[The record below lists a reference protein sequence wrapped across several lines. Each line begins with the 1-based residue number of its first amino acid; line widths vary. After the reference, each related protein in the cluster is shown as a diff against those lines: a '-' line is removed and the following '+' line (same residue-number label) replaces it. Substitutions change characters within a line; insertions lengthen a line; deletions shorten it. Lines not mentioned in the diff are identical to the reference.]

1 VPIQMVG
8 TVAALWRWP
17 VKSMGGERVRALRV
31 DGRGAGGD
39 RTHAVF
45 HEHKGAHKPL
55 TAREAPRLLAWH
67 AEYPFNRDGALDPRD
82 PPRATVVDPEG
93 HRYVWGDPR
102 LKGALEQDLGRSV
115 DLHRDVSGLQDLER
129 TLLVTTKASLDAL
142 SEELDGPIDIRRF
155 RPNVH
160 LELNAEPWA
169 ELGWEG
175 RELAFAGGVRV
186 RFLHPCERCAIP
198 TRHPDTQEK
207 WPGLL
212 RHLTAR
218 HGMAFGINARV
229 VAGGRVEIGGRVELL
244 PATGSAAS
252 GR

>member
-1 VPIQMVG
+1 MDRPLG

-39 RTHAVF
+39 RTHAVY
-45 HEHKGAHKPL
+45 HEHKGVDKPL

-67 AEYPFNRDGALDPRD
+67 AAYPFNRNGSLDPRD
-82 PPRATVVDPEG
+82 PPHATVVAPDG

-102 LKGALEQDLGRSV
+102 LRTALADDLGRDV
-115 DLHRDVSGLQDLER
+115 DLVRNVDGIHDLER
-129 TLLVTTKASLDAL
+129 TLLLTTAASLAAL
-142 SEELDGPIDIRRF
+142 GDELDGPIDLRRF

-160 LELNAEPWA
+160 LELDAEPWA

-175 RELAFAGGVRV
+175 GELVFEGGVRV
-186 RFLHPCERCAIP
+186 RLLHPCERCVIP

-212 RHLTAR
+212 RHLTAH
-218 HGMAFGINARV
+218 HGMAFGIN
-229 VAGGRVEIGGRVELL
+229 GRVLAAGRIEIGEQVQVLS
-244 PATGSAAS
+244 ASGSSAS

>member
-1 VPIQMVG
+1 MAG

-17 VKSMGGERVRALRV
+17 VKSMGGERVRAMRV

-39 RTHAVF
+39 
-45 HEHKGAHKPL
+45 
-55 TAREAPRLLAWH
+55 
-67 AEYPFNRDGALDPRD
+67 
-82 PPRATVVDPEG
+82 
-93 HRYVWGDPR
+93 PR
-102 LKGALEQDLGRSV
+102 LKSALEHDLGRTIE
-115 DLHRDVSGLQDLER
+115 LHRDVGGIQDLER
-129 TLLVTTKASLDAL
+129 TLLITTKASLDAL
-142 SEELDGPIDIRRF
+142 GEELDGPIDIRRF
-155 RPNVH
+155 RTNVH
-160 LELNAEPWA
+160 LELDAEPWA

-212 RHLTAR
+212 RHLTAH

-229 VAGGRVEIGGRVELL
+229 VARGRMEIGEDVELRI
-244 PATGSAAS
+244 TTAS
-252 GR
+252 GGTGR